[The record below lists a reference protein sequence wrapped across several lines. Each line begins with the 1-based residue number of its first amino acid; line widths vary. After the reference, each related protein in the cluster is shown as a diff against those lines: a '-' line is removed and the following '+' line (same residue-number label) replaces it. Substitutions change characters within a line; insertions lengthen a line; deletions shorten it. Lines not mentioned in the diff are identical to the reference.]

1 MLDKVLSGLDKVV
14 DPELFGP
21 ILLDWT
27 GRLVAS
33 ILIFLIGRWI
43 AAALTSWFGRAVQR
57 AGVETT
63 LASFLGNLINMTL
76 LVFVLLTAVSALG
89 VPTTNFLAIVGAAGL
104 AVGLALKDSLSN
116 FSSGVMLVFFRPF
129 MVGDFVEAGG
139 VSGTV
144 SSIKIFNTVI
154 KTPDNRVIT
163 IPNSLIY
170 GSAIT
175 NYSTE
180 ATRRIDLVIGISYD
194 DDIACARTLIQQ
206 VLAADERILDEPELK
221 IMTLELADSSVNIAV
236 RPWVKST
243 DYWAVRGDALERI
256 KSALEANGLSIP
268 YPQRDLHLINQAS

>member
-1 MLDKVLSGLDKVV
+1 MDRMLNGLAKVI
-14 DPELFGP
+14 DPELLGP
-21 ILLDWT
+21 ILLNWT
-27 GRLVAS
+27 GRLVAA
-33 ILIFLIGRWI
+33 ILIFFIGRWI
-43 AAALTSWFGRAVQR
+43 AAALTRWFGRAVQR
-57 AGVETT
+57 GGVETT

-76 LVFVLLTAVSALG
+76 LVFVVLTAASALG

-129 MVGDFVEAGG
+129 MVGDFVEAAG

-180 ATRRIDLVIGISYD
+180 ATRRIDLVIGVSYD
-194 DDIACARTLIQQ
+194 DDVAHAKKLMQE
-206 VLAADERILDEPELK
+206 VLAADERILDEPEAK

-236 RPWVKST
+236 RPWVKSA
-243 DYWAVRGDALERI
+243 DYWPVRGDLLERI
-256 KSALEANGLSIP
+256 KTALEGSGLSIP